1 MKDDILRINYIQL
14 DKTTLQVIADSDK
27 KSKSKK
33 YMCLYKSG
41 EFRYLIIIYDYQK
54 TREGSYSREF
64 LNEFSDFIQTDIY
77 TVCNKV

>member
-1 MKDDILRINYIQL
+1 
-14 DKTTLQVIADSDK
+14 
-27 KSKSKK
+27 
-33 YMCLYKSG
+33 MCLYKSG

-64 LNEFSDFIQTDIY
+64 LNEFSDFIQTDRY